1 MTYWKTVLI
10 KQINNYKRL
19 DSGIH
24 RDHLQAQSIDNPVE
38 KWAKYLNRPF
48 TKDINVHKY
57 MKSCSTSI
65 TCQRNT
71 SYWTGQKVHFGF
83 SVRSYGKSHMNSWA
97 NPIKYNETT
106 TYSCMAKIKD
116 PQTKCCQECITT

>member
-1 MTYWKTVLI
+1 MTCWKTILI
-10 KQINNYKRL
+10 RQINNNRL

-48 TKDINVHKY
+48 TKDIAVHKH
-57 MKSCSTSI
+57 MKSCPTPI

-83 SVRSYGKSHMNSWA
+83 SVRSYAKSQMNFLA
-97 NPIKYNETT
+97 NQIKYNETT
-106 TYSCMAKIKD
+106 TYSLHG
-116 PQTKCCQECITT
+116 